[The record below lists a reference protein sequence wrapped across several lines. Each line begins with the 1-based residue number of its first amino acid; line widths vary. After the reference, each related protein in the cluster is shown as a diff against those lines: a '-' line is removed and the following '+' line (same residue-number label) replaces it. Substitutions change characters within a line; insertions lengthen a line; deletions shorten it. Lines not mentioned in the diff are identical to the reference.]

1 MVRVGYV
8 SDEELD
14 FEAVVIAG
22 DDLDDSIEVQ
32 RALTFDD
39 QDRSLGMDTYC
50 LVRGGTA
57 KHYGGIEQW
66 SVTDNVLSIRF
77 TTEAAAALGLATV
90 LNTVI
95 ETAAR
100 DLVVSHLHRLLS

>member
-1 MVRVGYV
+1 M
-8 SDEELD
+8 
-14 FEAVVIAG
+14 
-22 DDLDDSIEVQ
+22 Q

-39 QDRSLGMDTYC
+39 QE
-50 LVRGGTA
+50 TA
-57 KHYGGIEQW
+57 LSGWTRTASFEAGRRNVGGIEQW